1 MSIEAQSPAVPFTSA
16 GDEERRVALRKM
28 KLVATGLLLLA
39 AAVFLGCVIWQRY
52 DAPAWVGYVKAT
64 AEASM
69 VGAIADWF
77 AVTAL
82 FRHPMGIPIPHTA
95 IIPRKKDQIGESLGE
110 FVQSNFLTG
119 PVLAEKLH
127 QLEVSKK
134 AGEFL
139 SDPANARKLSGNV
152 GRAITTGLEIM
163 GDDDVQQVF
172 DNIIMKRVRDA
183 DAAPIL
189 AKLIDI
195 AVAGGNHQNMMTAG
209 LKGVAKFLDENRQV
223 LRVKLAQESPDW
235 VPSWVDERIFNK
247 IYSGVQSF
255 IAEVAA
261 DENHEMRKQFDSR
274 VREYAEQ
281 LRTDPEAAAKVAAI
295 KDDIL
300 GHPAVREW
308 SQSAWASLKRSLI
321 TMANDP
327 DSDLRQQLEA
337 TIVKLGTTLAND
349 PSLQAKV
356 DGWVERGVLYVVD
369 EYKEHIADLIS
380 GTVARWDTAETS
392 KRIELQVGRDLQF
405 IRINGTVI
413 GALAGLVIYTVS
425 QIIG

>member
-39 AAVFLGCVIWQRY
+39 AVVFLGCVIWQRY

>member
-39 AAVFLGCVIWQRY
+39 AVVFLGCVIWQRY

-119 PVLAEKLH
+119 PVLAEKLR
-127 QLEVSKK
+127 QLGVSKK

-261 DENHEMRKQFDSR
+261 DENHEMRKQFDAR

-281 LRTDPEAAAKVAAI
+281 LRTDPEAAAKIAAI
-295 KDDIL
+295 KDDVL

>member
-1 MSIEAQSPAVPFTSA
+1 
-16 GDEERRVALRKM
+16 M

-39 AAVFLGCVIWQRY
+39 AVVFLGCVIWQRY